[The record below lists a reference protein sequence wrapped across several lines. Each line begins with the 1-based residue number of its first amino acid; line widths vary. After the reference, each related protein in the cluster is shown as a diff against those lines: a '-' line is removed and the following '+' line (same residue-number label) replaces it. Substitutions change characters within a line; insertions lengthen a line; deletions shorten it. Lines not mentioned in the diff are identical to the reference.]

1 MPLLDVSDILLD
13 PDFADLALTVTRN
26 AQTIGDNGRA
36 TVSQRSQRFGGVVT
50 QDAGT
55 VFERFPDAARIS
67 GAILIHSTF
76 KLRAAGQEYDADIV
90 TDATGA
96 KYTVKAIRDYS
107 RYGAGFVV
115 ALCEPL
121 GLA

>member
-26 AQTIGDNGRA
+26 AQVVGDNGRA
-36 TVSQRSQRFGGVVT
+36 VVSARSQRFGGVVT

-55 VFERFPDAARIS
+55 VFERFPDAARVTGS
-67 GAILIHSTF
+67 ILIHTTF
-76 KLRAAGQEYDADIV
+76 KLRVAGDEYDADIV
-90 TDATGA
+90 TDADGA
-96 KYTVKAIRDYS
+96 RFTVTAIRNYA

-115 ALCEPL
+115 ALCAPL
-121 GLA
+121 GVA

>member
-13 PDFADLALTVTRN
+13 PDFADLALTVTRS

-36 TVSQRSQRFGGVVT
+36 VVSQRAQRFGGVVT

-55 VFERFPDAARIS
+55 VFERFPDAARITGS
-67 GAILIHSTF
+67 IIIHTTF
-76 KLRAAGQEYDADIV
+76 KLRVAGPDYDADIV
-90 TDATGA
+90 TDADGQR
-96 KYTVKAIRDYS
+96 YTVNAIKNYA

-115 ALCEPL
+115 ALCSPL